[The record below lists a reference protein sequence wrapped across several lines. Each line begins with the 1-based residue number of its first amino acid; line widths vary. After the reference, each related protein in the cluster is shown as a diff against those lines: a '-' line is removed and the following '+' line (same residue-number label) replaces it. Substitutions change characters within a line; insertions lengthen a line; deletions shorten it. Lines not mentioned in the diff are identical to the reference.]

1 MDPRFLSR
9 KFILTL
15 IVILEST
22 PLLVFGFLDKTAFLT
37 LVGSTLALYIT
48 GNVAQKATTEDPKA

>member
-1 MDPRFLSR
+1 MFSY
-9 KFILTL
+9 I
-15 IVILEST
+15 
-22 PLLVFGFLDKTAFLT
+22 DKTAFVT